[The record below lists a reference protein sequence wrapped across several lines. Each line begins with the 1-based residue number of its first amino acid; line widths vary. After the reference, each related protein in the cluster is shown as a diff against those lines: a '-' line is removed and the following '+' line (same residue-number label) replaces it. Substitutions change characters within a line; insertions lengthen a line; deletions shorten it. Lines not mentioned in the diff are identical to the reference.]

1 MKNTLRLFTVA
12 ASVAAMAFVS
22 SCGKKDDA
30 TPSTNA
36 TVTVASVNGNAT
48 VNGKTVSVEY
58 ADGDTLRVR
67 FTKGGSNLLRSV
79 KGFSSTTVGAE
90 SPTQVGDTTFTI
102 LTSGI
107 TSGSTWKLKVR
118 STSGGAD
125 SAIVTLNRTLSR
137 YEATI
142 LTAPLIDNTSKTFIT
157 LTTGAT
163 WTILQATNSPAAV
176 DLGFA
181 VGNTVGGILM
191 SPDNW
196 FTGTTEPYAAEVG
209 AWSNRK
215 STQIWLSSGAKIS
228 DYLTASDLASAFNA
242 GTAGA
247 STNTSYVLSGAA
259 NAGISSRVN
268 SRVGNLTQGSTLV
281 FKTAEGKHGI
291 MVINSVVT
299 GTGRTGQVNITYKVQ
314 Q

>member
-1 MKNTLRLFTVA
+1 MKNSIRLFIIATGLA
-12 ASVAAMAFVS
+12 AIGCMS
-22 SCGKKDDA
+22 SCSKNHDA
-30 TPSTNA
+30 APSSNA
-36 TVTVASVNGNAT
+36 TVTVASVNSNAT

-67 FTKGGSNLLRSV
+67 FTKGGSNLLLSV
-79 KGFSSTTVGAE
+79 KGFASTAVGAE
-90 SPTQVGDTTFTI
+90 SATMVGDTTFTI

-118 STSGGAD
+118 STSGGVD
-125 SAIVTLNRTLSR
+125 SAIVALKKTMSR
-137 YEATI
+137 YEST
-142 LTAPLIDNTSKTFIT
+142 LFTAPLIDNTTKTFIT
-157 LTTGAT
+157 LTTCTT

-176 DLGFA
+176 DLGFG

-291 MVINSVVT
+291 MVINLVVT
-299 GTGRTGQVNITYKVQ
+299 GTGRNGEVNITYKVQ